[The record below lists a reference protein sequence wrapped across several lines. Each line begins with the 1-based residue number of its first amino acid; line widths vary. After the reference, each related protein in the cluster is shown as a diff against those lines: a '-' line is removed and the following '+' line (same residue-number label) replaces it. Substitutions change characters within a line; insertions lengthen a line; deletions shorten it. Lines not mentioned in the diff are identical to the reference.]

1 MKINFSITLKDH
13 FLSLS
18 NANGN
23 PSFVDYIIFFIFPI
37 SLGIMAAYLDVKI
50 HEGAMGSLLAI
61 ASIFAALL
69 LNVQVALF
77 GIFQIKPKLSE
88 DIKLTN
94 IEKQKISDRK
104 RVLIEVNANI
114 AYTILVCIILCCLIF
129 LFNLIDFSLKLTSGI
144 LVALS
149 SHIILNIFMIVK
161 RSYVLFS
168 NEYKS

>member
-1 MKINFSITLKDH
+1 MKTNFSIILQDH
-13 FLSLS
+13 FRSLS
-18 NANGN
+18 TANGKI
-23 PSFVDYIIFFIFPI
+23 SFIDYVMFFIFP
-37 SLGIMAAYLDVKI
+37 SALGALVAYLDVKI
-50 HEGAMGSLLAI
+50 HESATGSLLAI

-77 GIFQIKPKLSE
+77 GIFQMKPKLSE
-88 DIKLTN
+88 DVKLSS
-94 IEKQKISDRK
+94 IEKERISDRK

-114 AYTILVCIILCCLIF
+114 AYTILVCIFLCCMIF
-129 LFNLIDFSLKLTSGI
+129 LFNLIDFDGRLTSCI
-144 LVALS
+144 LIALS